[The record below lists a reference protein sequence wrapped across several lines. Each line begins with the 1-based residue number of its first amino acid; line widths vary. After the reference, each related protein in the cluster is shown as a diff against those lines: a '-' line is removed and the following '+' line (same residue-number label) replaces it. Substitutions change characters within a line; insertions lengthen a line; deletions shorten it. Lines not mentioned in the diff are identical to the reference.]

1 MNKETHEPGTG
12 DTPTIVSPPWPP
24 STKRIVQVGLL
35 LLAGLLLY
43 RVRSVLLPIIISM
56 IVAYA
61 IEPLVRTL
69 QKNVPI
75 SRNLALGLVYTVIII
90 VLVAIPVGTVPRII
104 DQFSIF
110 LENLPDYLLALGEF
124 LSRPL
129 IIRNI
134 EIPLNELRL
143 EEIYQSLSI
152 NLIGI
157 AQAIGRPSFT
167 IFGNL
172 ASATIT
178 TVGWILIILFIS
190 FYMAKDH
197 RLLLDSTINLLP
209 EEHHPEMYRLV
220 QEISAIWNAFFRGRL
235 VLCIIV
241 GAMTFV
247 IATAIELPN
256 ALVLAIIAA
265 IGEFI
270 PNIGPTLASIPAIV
284 VAILQPES
292 SWLGSQ
298 VGPLWFALI
307 VLGLYMLIQQV
318 ENTFLVPRII
328 GRSLNMHPMVVFIA
342 ALAGASVAGILGI
355 LLAAPVLA
363 TLRLITVYINR
374 KLNDLPPFPDMAA
387 AAPIT
392 EER

>member
-1 MNKETHEPGTG
+1 MNKETHHPDRE
-12 DTPTIVSPPWPP
+12 DKPTTVSPPWPP
-24 STKRIVQVGLL
+24 STKRIVQAGLL

-43 RVRSVLLPIIISM
+43 RVRSVLIPIIVSM

-61 IEPLVRTL
+61 IEPLVRNL
-69 QKNVPI
+69 EKNTRI
-75 SRNLALGLVYTVIII
+75 SRNLALGFVYTGIII
-90 VLVAIPVGTVPRII
+90 ILVAIPVGTVPRIVS
-104 DQFSIF
+104 QLTIF
-110 LENLPDYLLALGEF
+110 LENLPGYLLALGEF

-129 IIRNI
+129 MIRNI
-134 EIPLNELRL
+134 EIPLHELRL
-143 EEIYQSLSI
+143 EEIYQSLSM

-172 ASATIT
+172 ASATIS

-197 RLLLDSTINLLP
+197 RQLLDSVINLLP
-209 EEHHPEMYRLV
+209 EDHHPEMYRLTR
-220 QEISAIWNAFFRGRL
+220 EISAIWNAFFRGRL

-270 PNIGPTLASIPAIV
+270 PNIGPTLASIPAVIV
-284 VAILQPES
+284 AVLQPES

-298 VGPLWFALI
+298 VGPMWFALI
-307 VLGLYMLIQQV
+307 VLGLYLVIQQI

-328 GRSLNMHPMVVFIA
+328 GRHLNMHPMVVFIA

-374 KLNDLPPFPDMAA
+374 KLNDLPPFPDMVVE
-387 AAPIT
+387 APIT
-392 EER
+392 EDG